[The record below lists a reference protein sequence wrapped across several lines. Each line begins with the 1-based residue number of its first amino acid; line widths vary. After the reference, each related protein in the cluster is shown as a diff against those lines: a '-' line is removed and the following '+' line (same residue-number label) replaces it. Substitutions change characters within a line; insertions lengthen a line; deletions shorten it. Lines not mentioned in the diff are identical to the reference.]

1 MNAANSSSV
10 SSLSSTPLSHPSVT
24 AVILAAG
31 KGTRMGSDI
40 AKVLHGL
47 AGKSLVSHVLDTCKR
62 LGVGQ
67 SVAVVG
73 WQREAVEAVV
83 KSLGAEFVLQ
93 DKQLGTG
100 HAVLCAEPGVRGDT
114 VIVLCGDCPMTPP
127 ELLNQLIEKHRAG
140 KAACTG
146 VAARMADP
154 TGYGRMI
161 TDAQGRLVRIVE
173 HKDATPEQRAITLIN
188 SGIYAFDR
196 AHLFRCLKQVKPTN
210 AQGEYY
216 LTDVVAMLVAENRP
230 VELVITDDVASVLGV
245 NTPADLAQA
254 EQLYAKRLL
263 ITHKGDW

>member
-1 MNAANSSSV
+1 MTAARHS
-10 SSLSSTPLSHPSVT
+10 SVT

-31 KGTRMGSDI
+31 KGTRMGSDK
-40 AKVLHGL
+40 AKVLHEL
-47 AGKSLVSHVLDTCKR
+47 AGRSLVAHVLDTCKR

-67 SVAVVG
+67 SVVVVG

-83 KSLGAEFVLQ
+83 KPLGAECVLQ

-100 HAVLCAEPGVRGDT
+100 HAVLCAESVVRGDT

-127 ELLNQLIEKHRAG
+127 ELLDQLLAKHARG

-154 TGYGRMI
+154 TGYGRMV
-161 TDAQGRLVRIVE
+161 TDANGRLLRIVE
-173 HKDATPEQRAITLIN
+173 HKDATPDQRAITLVN

-196 AHLFRCLKQVKPTN
+196 AQLFRCLKQVKPAN

-216 LTDVVAMLVAENRP
+216 LTDVVAMLVAEGRA
-230 VELVITDDVASVLGV
+230 VELVTTDDVASVLGV

-254 EQLYAKRLL
+254 EQLHAQR
-263 ITHKGDW
+263 ITAGR

>member
-1 MNAANSSSV
+1 MTAARHS
-10 SSLSSTPLSHPSVT
+10 SVT

-31 KGTRMGSDI
+31 KGTRMGSDK
-40 AKVLHGL
+40 AKVLHEL
-47 AGKSLVSHVLDTCKR
+47 AGRSLVAHVLDTCKR

-67 SVAVVG
+67 SVVVVG

-83 KSLGAEFVLQ
+83 KPLGAECVLQ

-100 HAVLCAEPGVRGDT
+100 HAVLCAEPAVRGDT

-127 ELLNQLIEKHRAG
+127 ELLDQLLAKHARG
-140 KAACTG
+140 KTACTG

-154 TGYGRMI
+154 TGYGRMV
-161 TDAQGRLVRIVE
+161 TDANGRLLRIVE
-173 HKDATPEQRAITLIN
+173 HKDATPEQRTITLVN

-196 AHLFRCLKQVKPTN
+196 AQLFRCLKQVKPAN

-216 LTDVVAMLVAENRP
+216 LTDVVAMLVAEGRA
-230 VELVITDDVASVLGV
+230 VELVTTDDVASVLGV

-254 EQLYAKRLL
+254 EKLHAKRLAG
-263 ITHKGDW
+263 TG

>member
-1 MNAANSSSV
+1 MNAAK
-10 SSLSSTPLSHPSVT
+10 HAHVT

-31 KGTRMGSDI
+31 KGTRMGSDK
-40 AKVLHGL
+40 AKVLHEL
-47 AGKSLVSHVLDTCKR
+47 AGKSLVAHVLDTCKR

-73 WQREAVEAVV
+73 WQRDAVEVLV
-83 KSLGAEFVLQ
+83 KPLKAEYVLQ

-100 HAVLCAEPGVRGDT
+100 HAVLCAEPAVRGDT
-114 VIVLCGDCPMTPP
+114 VVVLCGDCPMTPP
-127 ELLNQLIEKHRAG
+127 SLLDDLLTKHVNA

-154 TGYGRMI
+154 SGYGRI
-161 TDAQGRLVRIVE
+161 VTDANSRLVRIVE
-173 HKDATPEQRAITLIN
+173 HKNATPQQRAINLIN

-196 AHLFRCLKQVKPTN
+196 AHLFRCLKNVKPTN

-216 LTDVVAMLVAENRP
+216 LTDVVAMLVNEGRA
-230 VELVITDDVASVLGV
+230 VELVTTDDVASVLGV

-254 EQLYAKRLL
+254 EQLYAKRMAA
-263 ITHKGDW
+263 GGR

>member
-1 MNAANSSSV
+1 MNTANSSSAK
-10 SSLSSTPLSHPSVT
+10 HGNVT

-31 KGTRMGSDI
+31 KGTRMGLDK
-40 AKVLHGL
+40 AKVLHEL
-47 AGKSLVSHVLDTCKR
+47 AGRALVAHVLDTCKR

-73 WQREAVEAVV
+73 WQRDAVEAVV
-83 KSLGAEFVLQ
+83 KPLGAECVLQ

-100 HAVLCAEPGVRGDT
+100 HAVLCAEPAVRGDT

-127 ELLNQLIEKHRAG
+127 ELLDDLLKKHVTA

-154 TGYGRMI
+154 SGYGRML
-161 TDAQGRLVRIVE
+161 TDTNGRLVRIVE

-196 AHLFRCLKQVKPTN
+196 AQLFRCLKQVKPSN

-216 LTDVVAMLVAENRP
+216 LTDVVAMLVSEGRA
-230 VELVITDDVASVLGV
+230 VELVVTDDVASVLGV

-254 EQLYAKRLL
+254 EQLYAKRQAAAR
-263 ITHKGDW
+263 

>member
-1 MNAANSSSV
+1 MTTA
-10 SSLSSTPLSHPSVT
+10 PRHQSVT

-31 KGTRMGSDI
+31 KGTRMGSDK
-40 AKVLHGL
+40 AKVLHEL
-47 AGKSLVSHVLDTCKR
+47 AGRPLVAHVLDTCAR

-83 KSLGAEFVLQ
+83 KPLGAECVLQ

-100 HAVLCAEPGVRGDT
+100 HAVLCAEPAVHGDT

-127 ELLNQLIEKHRAG
+127 ALLDQLLAKHAAG

-154 TGYGRMI
+154 TGYGRMV
-161 TDAQGRLVRIVE
+161 TDANGRLLRIVE
-173 HKDATPEQRAITLIN
+173 HKDATPEQRAITLVN

-196 AHLFRCLKQVKPTN
+196 TQLFRCLKLVKPAN

-216 LTDVVAMLVAENRP
+216 LTDVVAMLVNEGRP
-230 VELVITDDVASVLGV
+230 VELVTTDDVASVLGV
-245 NTPADLAQA
+245 NTPTDLAQA
-254 EQLYAKRLL
+254 ERLYAQRCM
-263 ITHKGDW
+263 TGG

>member
-1 MNAANSSSV
+1 MNAADA
-10 SSLSSTPLSHPSVT
+10 TPKHQNVT

-31 KGTRMGSDI
+31 KGTRMGSDK
-40 AKVLHGL
+40 AKVLHEL
-47 AGKSLVSHVLDTCKR
+47 AGRALVAHVLDTCKR

-83 KSLGAEFVLQ
+83 KPLGAEGVLQ

-100 HAVLCAEPGVRGDT
+100 HAVLCAEPAVRGDT

-127 ELLNQLIEKHRAG
+127 DLLDDLLKKHAAA

-154 TGYGRMI
+154 SGYGRML
-161 TDAQGRLVRIVE
+161 TDAKGRLVRIVE
-173 HKDATPEQRAITLIN
+173 HKDATPEQRAINLIN

-196 AHLFRCLKQVKPTN
+196 AHLFRCLKQVKPAN

-216 LTDVVAMLVAENRP
+216 LTDVVAMLVNEGRA
-230 VELVITDDVASVLGV
+230 VELVVTDDVASVLGV

-254 EQLYAKRLL
+254 EQLYAKRQAA
-263 ITHKGDW
+263 GGR

>member
-1 MNAANSSSV
+1 MNAAD
-10 SSLSSTPLSHPSVT
+10 PKHHRVT

-31 KGTRMGSDI
+31 KGTRMGSDQ

-47 AGKSLVSHVLDTCKR
+47 AGRALVAHVLDTCRR

-83 KSLGAEFVLQ
+83 QPLGAECVLQ
-93 DKQLGTG
+93 DRQLGTG
-100 HAVLCAEPGVRGDT
+100 HAVLCAEPVVRGDT
-114 VIVLCGDCPMTPP
+114 VVVLCGDCPMTPP
-127 ELLNQLIEKHRAG
+127 ALLDDLLTRHAAA

-154 TGYGRMI
+154 TGYGRML

-173 HKDATPEQRAITLIN
+173 HKDATPEQRAITLVN

-216 LTDVVAMLVAENRP
+216 LTDVVAMLVAEGRP
-230 VELVITDDVASVLGV
+230 VELVTTDDVASVLGV

-254 EQLYAKRLL
+254 ERLYAARLAAAA
-263 ITHKGDW
+263 GR

>member
-1 MNAANSSSV
+1 MNNAD
-10 SSLSSTPLSHPSVT
+10 LSTAPSATGHARVT

-31 KGTRMGSDI
+31 KGTRMGSDK
-40 AKVLHGL
+40 AKVLHDL
-47 AGKSLVSHVLDTCKR
+47 AGKSLVAHVLDTCKR

-67 SVAVVG
+67 SVVVVG
-73 WQREAVEAVV
+73 WQREAVEALV
-83 KSLGAEFVLQ
+83 KPLAAECVLQ

-100 HAVLCAEPGVRGDT
+100 HAVLCAEPAVRGDT

-127 ELLNQLIEKHRAG
+127 ELLNELVSRHTKT

-154 TGYGRMI
+154 SGYGRML

-196 AHLFRCLKQVKPTN
+196 AHLFRCLKNVKPANT
-210 AQGEYY
+210 QGEYY
-216 LTDVVAMLVAENRP
+216 LTDVVAMLVNEGRP
-230 VELVITDDVASVLGV
+230 VELVVTDDVASVLGV

-254 EQLYAKRLL
+254 EQLYAKRQAAAAR
-263 ITHKGDW
+263 

>member
-1 MNAANSSSV
+1 MNAAEHHN
-10 SSLSSTPLSHPSVT
+10 VT

-31 KGTRMGSDI
+31 KGTRMGSDQ
-40 AKVLHGL
+40 AKVLHRL
-47 AGKSLVSHVLDTCKR
+47 AGRALVAHVLDTCRR

-73 WQREAVEAVV
+73 WQRAAVEAVV
-83 KSLGAEFVLQ
+83 TPLGAESVLQ
-93 DKQLGTG
+93 DQQLGTG
-100 HAVLCAEPGVRGDT
+100 HAVLCAEAVVRGDT

-127 ELLNQLIEKHRAG
+127 DLLDRLLAKHAQA

-146 VAARMADP
+146 VAARMTDP
-154 TGYGRMI
+154 AGYGRMV
-161 TDAQGRLVRIVE
+161 TDVQGRLVRIVE

-216 LTDVVAMLVAENRP
+216 LTDVVAMLVQEGRP
-230 VELVITDDVASVLGV
+230 VELVVTDDVASVLGV

-254 EQLYAKRLL
+254 EQLYARRMAAA
-263 ITHKGDW
+263 G